1 MRYKPFQPIALCLI
15 AASIFAGYDTSLK
28 AVQQKPAQAQ
38 QPSAKAKPPKITSHV
53 VLIVISGLR
62 ADDINNAEALRL
74 NIPTIQSLRTKGAHA
89 VTVESV
95 YPSQNKPA
103 HVSIVTGV
111 LPADHGVTSDFPFD
125 EQTGAQSAKPHY
137 SSKEIKADTLWD
149 AAKREGLVTA
159 AIAYSLTAGAPINFN
174 LPEPAEETF
183 SSDSTPPGL
192 MNEVL
197 SALKTNP
204 EPTSPAS
211 KPDSLVRQTRDDFKA
226 DAAAYLIGR
235 YHPNLLLVNFNSLDL
250 AQQRFGIRSAETQA
264 LMGQI
269 DRMVGKIVSAVE
281 LAKLSDET
289 TFLIVSDHGSSSVE
303 REFRP
308 NVLFAKKGLL
318 TADEHGAVKSWRA
331 VVQSYG
337 GSAAVFLKNPKD
349 EATAREV
356 EQMFRELDKDSD
368 NPLWRLTSQRDATRL
383 GCDPRAA
390 FYLDAAPR
398 YKISPRANGS
408 AVAKTTERA
417 AHGYLPSRAEMR
429 ATLILAGKGIK
440 ANQKIEY
447 ARLIDIT
454 PTVARLLGLE
464 MKSARG
470 RVLSEVVVP

>member
-1 MRYKPFQPIALCLI
+1 MRYKSFQPIAFFLI
-15 AASIFAGYDTSLK
+15 AASIFAGYDTSPK
-28 AVQQKPAQAQ
+28 AQQQKPAQPQ
-38 QPSAKAKPPKITSHV
+38 QPAAKPKPPKITSHV
-53 VLIVISGLR
+53 VLILISGLR

-74 NIPTIQSLRTKGAHA
+74 NIPTIQSLRARGAHA

-111 LPADHGVTSDFPFD
+111 LPADHGITSDFPFD
-125 EQTGAQSAKPHY
+125 EQTGAQSTKPHY
-137 SSKEIKADTLWD
+137 FSKEIKADTLWE

-159 AIAYSLTAGAPINFN
+159 TIGYSLTAGAPINFN
-174 LPEPAEETF
+174 FPEAAEEILN
-183 SSDSTPPGL
+183 SDSTPPGL

-197 SALKTNP
+197 SALKTNSEAVP
-204 EPTSPAS
+204 PNS
-211 KPDSLVRQTRDDFKA
+211 KPDNLVHQTRDDFKA
-226 DAAAYLIGR
+226 EAASYLVGK

-250 AQQRFGIRSAETQA
+250 AQQRYGLRSAETQA
-264 LMGQI
+264 VMALI
-269 DRMVGKIVSAVE
+269 DRMVRKIVSAVE

-289 TFLIVSDHGSSSVE
+289 TFLVVSDHGSSSVQ

-318 TADEHGAVKSWRA
+318 TTDEHGTVKSWRA
-331 VVQSYG
+331 TVQSYD

-349 EATAREV
+349 EATTREV
-356 EQMFRELDKDSD
+356 EELFREMDKDSD
-368 NPLWRLTSQRDATRL
+368 NPLWRLISQRDAARL
-383 GCDPRAA
+383 GVDPRAA

-398 YKISPRANGS
+398 YKISSRANGS
-408 AVAKTTERA
+408 SVAKTTEHA

-429 ATLILAGKGIK
+429 ATLIIAGKGIK
-440 ANQKIEY
+440 TNQKVEY
-447 ARLIDIT
+447 ARLIDIA

-470 RVLSEVVVP
+470 RVLSEVVAP